1 MMVYFVISVDA
12 LLRAKNCK
20 EIRQRRCPWSAA
32 SMCRSD
38 QSTSD
43 EPRGMRDR
51 LERLFAGSGPARRE
65 GLGETGAD
73 FILGPDLAIAPEAED
88 PELSILRD
96 DNVVA
101 MRAGR
106 RLGDPLADYIDL
118 WFALE
123 RFHERASLTEDG
135 WRCLTE
141 DLQRPLELR
150 LAERRPVTVEGAL
163 KALELARYLMENL
176 DSSDNGGSG
185 DWYRRLRNHLVES
198 AHVALQ
204 GGLLQRKLN
213 DRQEKSDH
221 AKQ

>member
-1 MMVYFVISVDA
+1 MCQS
-12 LLRAKNCK
+12 N
-20 EIRQRRCPWSAA
+20 QSA
-32 SMCRSD
+32 
-38 QSTSD
+38 TD
-43 EPRGMRDR
+43 EPRRMRDR
-51 LERLFAGSGPARRE
+51 LERLFVGTRPAGPGTQPLGRS
-65 GLGETGAD
+65 GLGEAGED
-73 FILGPDLAIAPEAED
+73 FVLGPDLEVED
-88 PELSILRD
+88 PELSILCD

-118 WFALE
+118 WLALE

-150 LAERRPVTVEGAL
+150 LAERRPVTVDGAL

-198 AHVALQ
+198 AHVALK

-213 DRQEKSDH
+213 DRQEKNDH
-221 AKQ
+221 AQQ

>member
-1 MMVYFVISVDA
+1 MCQSD
-12 LLRAKNCK
+12 RT
-20 EIRQRRCPWSAA
+20 A
-32 SMCRSD
+32 SE
-38 QSTSD
+38 Q
-43 EPRGMRDR
+43 PRGVRDR
-51 LERLFAGSGPARRE
+51 FERLFAGSRPRAQGGP
-65 GLGETGAD
+65 GEAGGD
-73 FILGPDLAIAPEAED
+73 FVLGPDLEVGADPGD
-88 PELSILRD
+88 PELAIGRD

-101 MRAGR
+101 MHAGR

-150 LAERRPVTVEGAL
+150 LAERRPATVDGAL

-185 DWYRRLRNHLVES
+185 DWYRRLRNQLVES
-198 AHVALQ
+198 AHVALK
-204 GGLLQRKLN
+204 GGLLQGKHN
-213 DRQEKSDH
+213 DRQEEGDH
-221 AKQ
+221 AQ